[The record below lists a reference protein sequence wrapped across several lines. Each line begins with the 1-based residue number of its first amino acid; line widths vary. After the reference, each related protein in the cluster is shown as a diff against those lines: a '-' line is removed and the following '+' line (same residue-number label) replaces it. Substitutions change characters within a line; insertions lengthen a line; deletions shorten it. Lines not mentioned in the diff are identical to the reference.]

1 MSPRSPERPHATS
14 ADLAEC
20 RALLRGGSRS
30 FHAAAVVLP
39 QRVRDAATS
48 LYAFCRLADD
58 AVDLGADPRA
68 GLQRLRERLAG
79 AYEGRPQAF
88 AADRAFADVIE
99 RYGIPRAL
107 PEALLEGF
115 EWDAERRRY
124 ADLEAL
130 TSYAT
135 RVAGTVGGMMTM
147 LMGVREPTVVARAC
161 DLGIAMQFTNI
172 ARDVGEDARNGRLY
186 LPLDWL
192 RDVGIDPEAW
202 LARPLH
208 SPALASVVQR
218 LLVAADELYARA
230 DGGIAQLPAACR
242 PGMQAA
248 RRLYAEIGREVE
260 RRGLDSVA
268 TRATVAR
275 LRKARTLA
283 AAFRASLSP
292 VPLALDAPLPA
303 ARFLVDAV
311 ASMPRQGAAIGPAV
325 PSWWH
330 FADRSRWVVELF
342 HRLEHRER
350 MAMGLTHQAAGREH

>member
-1 MSPRSPERPHATS
+1 MSPRLPDRPFATP

-20 RALLRGGSRS
+20 RALLRGGSKS

-58 AVDLGADPRA
+58 VVDLESDPRA

-79 AYEGRPQAF
+79 AYEGRPHAF

-99 RYGIPRAL
+99 RFGIPRAL

-115 EWDAERRRY
+115 EWDAEHRRY
-124 ADLEAL
+124 EDLEAL
-130 TSYAT
+130 TAYAT
-135 RVAGTVGGMMTM
+135 RVAGTVGAMMTM
-147 LMGVREPTVVARAC
+147 LMGVRAPTVVARAC

-192 RDVGIDPEAW
+192 REAGIDPVLW
-202 LARPLH
+202 LARPVH
-208 SPALASVVQR
+208 SPGLASVVQR
-218 LLVAADELYARA
+218 LLTAADELYQRA
-230 DGGIAQLPAACR
+230 DSGIAQLPAACR

-283 AAFRASLSP
+283 TAFGASLVST
-292 VPLALDAPLPA
+292 PLAPDAALPA

-311 ASMPRQGAAIGPAV
+311 ASMPRERARSHPDAAD
-325 PSWWH
+325 WWRI
-330 FADRSRWVVELF
+330 ADRSLWVVDLF
-342 HRLEHRER
+342 LRLEQRER
-350 MAMGLTHQAAGREH
+350 MAMGLTHQAAGREN